1 MFLMMIGVIL
11 ALTIAVLFMRER
23 ARREGAGRKSR
34 RRRKVSPSLQDFL
47 SVDGFH
53 ADGAMR
59 VSGQLRK
66 LIRVGDMN
74 LYSMSE
80 EEIVAVRERF
90 RETLKRLDNP
100 FQMSVQAR
108 RANYSDFLMYA
119 QAVID
124 DSIQSYANPVFT
136 NFAERLK
143 THLQDEALKPRTDR
157 ENLIVLGVLPKIG
170 GEEEKVQLERLERE
184 QGYVEAG
191 LSAME
196 LPYDLL
202 DAIGSIEAIQN
213 FWNRERAMS
222 QRYRD
227 AFARQT
233 HAPQV
238 EGAAIEVR
246 EVVQT

>member
-1 MFLMMIGVIL
+1 MFIVIMVL
-11 ALTIAVLFMRER
+11 ALVSTISVLLIRER
-23 ARREGAGRKSR
+23 GRRGRAKTGSK
-34 RRRKVSPSLQDFL
+34 RKRKITPSLQDFL
-47 SVDGFH
+47 PVDGFH

-59 VSGQLRK
+59 VSGQLRR

-90 RETLKRLDNP
+90 RETLKHLDNP
-100 FQMSVQAR
+100 FQISVQAR

-119 QAVID
+119 QAVVD
-124 DSIQSYANPVFT
+124 DSIQSYANSVFT

-143 THLQDEALKPRTDR
+143 NHLQDEALKPRTDR

-170 GEEEKVQLERLERE
+170 GEEEKAQLERLERE

-227 AFARQT
+227 AFARHT
-233 HAPQV
+233 HAPRV

-246 EVVQT
+246 KVVQT